1 MKSLAT
7 IRMLCVVGLIWTWAL
22 NSVQAQYRA
31 GDVVSTN
38 FGFVNRYRWT
48 NDNGQVF
55 APNSIF
61 RLSEFDDKI
70 VFFIFFD
77 SW

>member
-1 MKSLAT
+1 MNALRT
-7 IRMLCVVGLIWTWAL
+7 FGLLCGAVFIWAL
-22 NSVQAQYRA
+22 LPEAAQAQYRA

-48 NDNGQVF
+48 NDTGQVF
-55 APNSIF
+55 APGSVF
-61 RLSEFDDKI
+61 RLSEFDGKI

-77 SW
+77 VW